1 MKDDFLHTKLDKKL
15 DLVFAEDP
23 GKLLMNIK
31 THLENENMHP
41 VSLKIIKEHNNFCAV
56 ITGITRTCE

>member
-1 MKDDFLHTKLDKKL
+1 MENDFLSTKPDKKL
-15 DLVFAEDP
+15 DLIFAEDP

-41 VSLKIIKEHNNFCAV
+41 ISLKIVKEHNNFCALV
-56 ITGITRTCE
+56 VGEVSR